1 MTSCLPALRFIATP
15 RLSAMPHIDNDVKL
29 DFKDVLLR
37 PKRSTLKSRSEVDLT
52 RSFSF
57 RNSKQTYT
65 GVPIIAANMDT
76 VGTFE
81 MAKVLCK
88 FSLFTAVHKHYS
100 LDQWQEFAGQNPDCL
115 EHLAASSGTGSS
127 DFEQLEQIL
136 EAIPQV
142 KYICLDVANGYSE
155 HFVEFV
161 KDVRKRFPQHTIMAG
176 NVVTGEMV
184 EELILSGADII
195 KVGIGPG
202 SVCTTRKKTGVGYP
216 QLSAV
221 MECADAAHG
230 LKGHIISDGGC
241 SCPGDVAKA
250 FGAGADFVML
260 GGMLAGHSES
270 GGELIER
277 DGKKYKLFYGMSSE
291 MAMKKYAGGV
301 AEYRYVCRPRSL
313 VIIWRQN
320 SWLPRGGW
328 YSSQRSMVNW
338 GSMLGSGEE
347 SLGLRN
353 PEGEDNKVFP
363 TLRASEG
370 KTVEVPFKGDVE
382 HTIRDILGGIRST
395 CTYVGAAKLKELS
408 RRTTFIRVTQQVN
421 PIFSEAC

>member
-1 MTSCLPALRFIATP
+1 
-15 RLSAMPHIDNDVKL
+15 MPHIDNDVKL

-57 RNSKQTYT
+57 RNSKQTYS

-100 LDQWQEFAGQNPDCL
+100 LVQWQEFAGQNPDCL

-270 GGELIER
+270 GGELIQR

-301 AEYRYVCRPRSL
+301 AEYRYVWRPRSL
-313 VIIWRQN
+313 VIVWRQN
-320 SWLPRGGW
+320 SWLLRGGW
-328 YSSQRSMVNW
+328 CSSQRSMVNR
-338 GSMLGSGEE
+338 GTMLGSGEK

>member
-1 MTSCLPALRFIATP
+1 
-15 RLSAMPHIDNDVKL
+15 MPHIDNDVKL

-100 LDQWQEFAGQNPDCL
+100 LDQWQEFASQNPDCL
-115 EHLAASSGTGSS
+115 EVTLIWLPAQAQALLTLS
-127 DFEQLEQIL
+127 
-136 EAIPQV
+136 
-142 KYICLDVANGYSE
+142 N
-155 HFVEFV
+155 
-161 KDVRKRFPQHTIMAG
+161 VRKRFPQHTIMAG

-301 AEYRYVCRPRSL
+301 AEYR
-313 VIIWRQN
+313 
-320 SWLPRGGW
+320 
-328 YSSQRSMVNW
+328 
-338 GSMLGSGEE
+338 
-347 SLGLRN
+347 
-353 PEGEDNKVFP
+353 
-363 TLRASEG
+363 ASEG

-421 PIFSEAC
+421 PIFSDAC